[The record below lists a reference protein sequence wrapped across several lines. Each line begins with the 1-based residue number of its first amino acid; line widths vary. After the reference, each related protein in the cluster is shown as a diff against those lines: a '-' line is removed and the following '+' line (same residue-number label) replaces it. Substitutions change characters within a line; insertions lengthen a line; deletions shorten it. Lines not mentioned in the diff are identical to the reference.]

1 MDRTLARRIGRN
13 IAALRT
19 LRGWSQKGLAARVDV
34 TRGRLSKWEGGE
46 HAPPVEKLMA
56 LARELEVGLD
66 DLVSDGSGPSPDGL
80 TPGQRELVRGALRSL
95 SRLLPPRERPQE
107 RRNPEKLGRPSEAMA
122 ASDL

>member
-1 MDRTLARRIGRN
+1 MDRTVARRIGRN

-56 LARELEVGLD
+56 LARELAVGLD
-66 DLVSDGSGPSPDGL
+66 HLVGDGTGKPSGDLTL
-80 TPGQRELVRGALRSL
+80 EQRKLVRTAMGYL
-95 SRLLPPRERPQE
+95 SRLIP
-107 RRNPEKLGRPSEAMA
+107 A
-122 ASDL
+122 ANGSTA